1 MSISDVSARQK
12 GILYIYSIAAL
23 LSDVSDGT
31 ETAGT
36 EHNLVVVNEGILV
49 DAPED
54 VTSRNVVADLDLM
67 HIRGWKGA
75 GRRMHALKSRGVKS
89 HFKARSRASV
99 LIPLGM

>member
-1 MSISDVSARQK
+1 MGDSTESAR
-12 GILYIYSIAAL
+12 
-23 LSDVSDGT
+23 
-31 ETAGT
+31 T
-36 EHNLVVVNEGILV
+36 EHDLVLVNERVLV
-49 DAPED
+49 HAPKD
-54 VTSRNVVADLDLM
+54 ITSGNVVADLDVM